1 MITTR
6 IDTSPEHL
14 KHLLREIDLTTDQLA
29 TEAGV
34 HRTSAYAWTSGRAQ
48 IPVSVIRMLEMMIE
62 KKENNTTLRV
72 KAKTAE

>member
-6 IDTSPEHL
+6 INTSPEHL
-14 KHLLREIDLTTDQLA
+14 KHLLREINLTTDQLA

-48 IPVSVIRMLEMMIE
+48 VPVSVIRMLELM
-62 KKENNTTLRV
+62 KDRQND
-72 KAKTAE
+72 

>member
-14 KHLLREIDLTTDQLA
+14 KKLLGKLNLTTEQLA

-34 HRTSAYAWTSGRAQ
+34 HRTSAFAWTSGRAQ
-48 IPVSVIRMLEMMIE
+48 VPVSVIRMLQFMI
-62 KKENNTTLRV
+62 
-72 KAKTAE
+72 KAKKHD